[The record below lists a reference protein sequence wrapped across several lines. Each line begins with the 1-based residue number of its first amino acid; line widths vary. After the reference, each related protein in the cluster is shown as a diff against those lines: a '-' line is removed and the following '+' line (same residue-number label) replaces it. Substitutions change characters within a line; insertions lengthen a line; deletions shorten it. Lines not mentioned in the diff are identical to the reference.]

1 MRLSSPFAKKEEKKL
16 FTEEEFCGILMYPGR
31 CSPPLEGKVSP
42 RATDEAPPAKRYE
55 NKKGG
60 LPMLPKSFKVGDT
73 LVMKKDHACGKGAV
87 RFSVL
92 RVGSDIRILCLSCG
106 HDVTVP
112 RIKLE
117 KNIKSVIPKEDI
129 ESTKHV

>member
-1 MRLSSPFAKKEEKKL
+1 
-16 FTEEEFCGILMYPGR
+16 
-31 CSPPLEGKVSP
+31 
-42 RATDEAPPAKRYE
+42 
-55 NKKGG
+55 
-60 LPMLPKSFKVGDT
+60 MLPKSFKVGDT
-73 LVMKKDHACGKGAV
+73 LVMKKNHACGKGAV

-112 RIKLE
+112 RIK
-117 KNIKSVIPKEDI
+117 SVIPKEDI